1 MAGIFRPLALAR
13 DAERLTWI
21 AASEDIHCA
30 TPRVAIEG
38 SNIVPDRCF
47 IQGRVFHP
55 RHEGGRSIGF
65 PLDVTQSSIPG
76 TGNGKPEVDSSGSGA
91 ERQAEEQICGS
102 GSVSGGM

>member
-1 MAGIFRPLALAR
+1 MAGILRPLALAR

-21 AASEDIHCA
+21 AASEDVHRA

-55 RHEGGRSIGF
+55 RHEGGRCIGF
-65 PLDVTQSSIPG
+65 PLDVTHSSIPG
-76 TGNGKPEVDSSGSGA
+76 AGNGEAEVDPAGSGT
-91 ERQAEEQICGS
+91 ERQAEEGVTAS
-102 GSVSGGM
+102 GR